1 MPIFQLLMIAIFVR
15 RSRSLEAGWK
25 NVGGTRRLATLV
37 WASGFLLTNGDL
49 GGGVGESGIKAH
61 DLISGGLDRAE
72 KSDVA
77 QLHAQLACWLNY
89 WTTRYPRD
97 TLEQAML
104 NLIVRLSKAK
114 AGWIAERGDPFPFD
128 RAIASAC
135 QGKFEQYVD
144 GKV

>member
-1 MPIFQLLMIAIFVR
+1 
-15 RSRSLEAGWK
+15 
-25 NVGGTRRLATLV
+25 
-37 WASGFLLTNGDL
+37 
-49 GGGVGESGIKAH
+49 
-61 DLISGGLDRAE
+61 LITGGLDRAE

-77 QLHAQLACWLNY
+77 QLHAQLASWLNY

-114 AGWIAERGDPFPFD
+114 AGWIAERADLFPFD
-128 RAIASAC
+128 QVIAAAC

>member
-1 MPIFQLLMIAIFVR
+1 
-15 RSRSLEAGWK
+15 
-25 NVGGTRRLATLV
+25 
-37 WASGFLLTNGDL
+37 
-49 GGGVGESGIKAH
+49 
-61 DLISGGLDRAE
+61 
-72 KSDVA
+72 VA

-89 WTTRYPRD
+89 WGARYPKD

-114 AGWIAERGDPFPFD
+114 DGWIAEREEPFPFH

-135 QGKFEQYVD
+135 QGKLEQYID